1 MLILYEQKALE
12 IFITDF
18 ILVVVVVFELLTQIS
33 VNFIFIQSSSFKYKK
48 NRYNFQITCKS
59 DKKWYLDNCFNPKP
73 SNADPSRNCTRAV
86 FFLQLLFF

>member
-18 ILVVVVVFELLTQIS
+18 ILVVVVVVFELLTQIS

-48 NRYNFQITCKS
+48 IDTIFKLLVNQI
-59 DKKWYLDNCFNPKP
+59 
-73 SNADPSRNCTRAV
+73 RNDI
-86 FFLQLLFF
+86 